1 MGLTMSKKSKPFRI
15 SVEGATTDGRK
26 IQREWLSQIA
36 ANYNPATYGARINM
50 EHLNYSWMP
59 RYGDV
64 ESVYTEEIKDGAL
77 KGKLGLFGVLSPT
90 DELVELNRKRQKVYT
105 SAEINLDFADF
116 GGAYL
121 VGLAVTDSPASL
133 GTEMLQFSA
142 NAAANPLNDRKQH
155 PDNLFTAAEETTLE
169 FIDSTPEVEKHN
181 FFSKIQSLFQKKQQS
196 DDARFAD
203 IYQAVELCAKEQ
215 QTTAETVQALTKQ
228 ADEFDAFK
236 QKQAALETELADLKT
251 QLSQQDSQP
260 KQRPFSSGSQHQN
273 AGNSEYLTNC

>member
-1 MGLTMSKKSKPFRI
+1 MSKKSKPFRI